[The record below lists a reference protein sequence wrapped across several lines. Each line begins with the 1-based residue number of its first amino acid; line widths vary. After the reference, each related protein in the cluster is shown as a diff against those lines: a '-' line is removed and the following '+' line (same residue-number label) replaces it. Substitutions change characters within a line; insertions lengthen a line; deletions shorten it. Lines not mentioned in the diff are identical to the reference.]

1 MTDDTDG
8 LPSPQR
14 QLVTACVILGVIL
27 VNLDSAIAN
36 IALPTIG
43 RDFAA
48 SEAATVWVVNSY
60 HLAVAVCLLPAAA
73 FGEILGV
80 KRVYAFG
87 LIVFMA
93 ASLLCAVSPDLD
105 LLVAARVGQGIGG
118 ACIGALGP
126 ALIRG
131 VYPRRIIGQGFAL
144 IALAVAL
151 SAVVGPTISALI
163 LAVASWPWL
172 FLVNLP
178 VCLVAAPLFLAVAPA
193 SPTQKRPFDIVGGVL
208 NAVALGLIVT
218 GVGSLGGSFSRL
230 GMYAIAA
237 GVVVGVVLVR
247 QQRGRKTPLLPL
259 DLLRIPVF
267 ALSAGASVCSY
278 AAQITAYISLPFL
291 FQTVLHRSAVATGL
305 LVTPWPLL
313 VSVSAPLAGRLVQR
327 FPPAVLSS
335 AGLSVLALGLV
346 LLVAMPAVPADWD
359 VAWRM
364 AVCGIGFG
372 FFQTPNNTVL
382 MTSGPVARSAAA
394 SGLVAMARTIGWSL
408 GSALVAL
415 IFAARGSAGT
425 VICLSVGAAFAAVG
439 AVLSVARIRGA
450 GAGRA

>member
-1 MTDDTDG
+1 
-8 LPSPQR
+8 
-14 QLVTACVILGVIL
+14 
-27 VNLDSAIAN
+27 
-36 IALPTIG
+36 
-43 RDFAA
+43 
-48 SEAATVWVVNSY
+48 
-60 HLAVAVCLLPAAA
+60 
-73 FGEILGV
+73 
-80 KRVYAFG
+80 
-87 LIVFMA
+87 
-93 ASLLCAVSPDLD
+93 VSPSLD
-105 LLVAARVGQGIGG
+105 LLVGARVLQGVGG
-118 ACIGALGP
+118 SCVGALGP
-126 ALIRG
+126 ALIRA

-178 VCLVAAPLFLAVAPA
+178 VCLVAAPLFLAVAPE
-193 SPTQKRPFDIVGGVL
+193 SPQHRRPFDIPGAVL
-208 NAVALGLIVT
+208 NALALGLIVI
-218 GVGSLGGSFSRL
+218 GVGSLGGSASRL
-230 GMYAIAA
+230 GMYAIGG
-237 GVVVGVVLVR
+237 GVVFGALLVW
-247 QQRGRKTPLLPL
+247 QQSGQKTPLLPL
-259 DLLRIPVF
+259 DLLRLPVF

-313 VSVSAPLAGRLVQR
+313 VSVSAPLAGRLVTR
-327 FPPAVLSS
+327 FPAAVLSS
-335 AGLSVLALGLV
+335 AGLAVLALGLV

-364 AVCGIGFG
+364 AVCGVGFG

-415 IFAARGSAGT
+415 IFAARGASGT
-425 VICLSVGAAFAAVG
+425 VLCLAVGAGFAAVG
-439 AVLSVARIRGA
+439 AALSVARIGGLR
-450 GAGRA
+450 AGRA